1 MSSAEGDVTSSAD
14 YLPVWGLWV
23 WGLMGNFVA

>member
-14 YLPVWGLWV
+14 YLPIWGLWV
-23 WGLMGNFVA
+23 SVLMGNFVA